1 MDVLTLSQILGSIS
15 MAIGILT
22 VIGKILIVKPLK
34 DYIEEQTH
42 SIQPYANGGKSL
54 PDIAKN
60 VIEIKTSLNSLS
72 HQVDRVEGRLNTHIE
87 QHVKGEA

>member
-1 MDVLTLSQILGSIS
+1 MDLSTVSQVLGIIS

-22 VIGKILIVKPLK
+22 LIGKVLIVKPLK

-42 SIQPYANGGKSL
+42 SIQPHANGGKSL

-60 VIEIKTSLNSLS
+60 VIEIKTSLNGLS
-72 HQVDRVEGRLNTHIE
+72 SQVNRVEDRLNTHIE
-87 QHVKGEA
+87 QHVKGDA

>member
-1 MDVLTLSQILGSIS
+1 MDLSTTSQVLGIIS

-22 VIGKILIVKPLK
+22 LIGKILIVKPLK

-42 SIQPYANGGKSL
+42 SIQPHANGGKSL

-60 VIEIKTSLNSLS
+60 VIEIKTSLNGLS
-72 HQVDRVEGRLNTHIE
+72 SQVNRVEDRLNTHIE
-87 QHVKGEA
+87 QHVKGDA

>member
-1 MDVLTLSQILGSIS
+1 MNTAITFQILGSIS

-22 VIGKILIVKPLK
+22 VVGKILIVKPLK

-42 SIQPYANGGKSL
+42 SIQPHANGGKSL

-60 VIEIKTSLNSLS
+60 VIEIKSNLENLS
-72 HQVDRVEGRLNTHIE
+72 HQVDRVETRLDTHIE

>member
-60 VIEIKTSLNSLS
+60 VIEIKTTLDSLS
-72 HQVDRVEGRLNTHIE
+72 HQVDRVENRLDTHIE
-87 QHVKGEA
+87 QHVKGNA

>member
-1 MDVLTLSQILGSIS
+1 MDLSTTSQVLGIIS

-22 VIGKILIVKPLK
+22 IIGKILIVKPLK
-34 DYIEEQTH
+34 DYIEKQTH
-42 SIQPYANGGKSL
+42 SIQPHANGGKSL

-60 VIEIKTSLNSLS
+60 VIEIKTSLNSLT

-87 QHVKGEA
+87 QHVRGDA

>member
-1 MDVLTLSQILGSIS
+1 MDLSTTSQVLGIIS

-22 VIGKILIVKPLK
+22 LIGKVLIVKPLK

-42 SIQPYANGGKSL
+42 SIQPHANGGKSL

-60 VIEIKTSLNSLS
+60 VIEIKTSLNGLS
-72 HQVDRVEGRLNTHIE
+72 SQVNRVEDRLNTHIE
-87 QHVKGEA
+87 QHVKGDA

>member
-1 MDVLTLSQILGSIS
+1 MDLLTTSQILGSIS

-22 VIGKILIVKPLK
+22 VLGKILIVKPLK

-60 VIEIKTSLNSLS
+60 VIEIKTTLDSLS
-72 HQVDRVEGRLNTHIE
+72 HQVDRVENRLDTHIE
-87 QHVKGEA
+87 QHVKGDA

>member
-1 MDVLTLSQILGSIS
+1 MELTVVLQVLSCIS

-34 DYIEEQTH
+34 DYISEQTH

-54 PDIAKN
+54 PDVAKN
-60 VIEIKTSLNSLS
+60 VAEIKANLDNLV
-72 HQVDRVEGRLNTHIE
+72 HQVDRVENRLNTHIE
-87 QHVKGEA
+87 QHVKGDA

>member
-1 MDVLTLSQILGSIS
+1 MSAAITFQILGSIS

-22 VIGKILIVKPLK
+22 VVGRILIVKPLK

-42 SIQPYANGGKSL
+42 SIQPHANGGKSL

-60 VIEIKTSLNSLS
+60 VIEIKSNLENLS
-72 HQVDRVEGRLNTHIE
+72 HQVDRVEIRLDTHIE